1 MNALYPQR
9 VFTKYIGSKVPN
21 YKNSRISID
30 NDSIIK
36 IPIVIHVLSKNRS
49 KIGGRDNPNIT
60 LAQIYSQIKVL
71 NEDFRKMGSGFN
83 THPDGADVRF
93 EFELADTIAPGQIE
107 KGINRIT
114 VEKEYFNMEED
125 RLEIAQTI
133 QWDFNKFLNIWII
146 ASDPNENMLGYSS
159 FPNNAFVDGIESDTE
174 SLDEQKIFDGVI
186 INSSNFGKDVG
197 TATKSNIYNKGRTL
211 THELGHFFG
220 LLHTDGDDRCGD
232 DKCDDTPT
240 IEYMNQLS
248 ECKTIESN
256 CNEKTVTNMIE
267 NYMDYS
273 PDACMNIFTKD
284 QKARMRY
291 ILTRSETRFNLIKN
305 NNKKTF
311 KLVET
316 EKLIV
321 KIVNNPIDEL
331 LLADITF
338 KGIQNLKIKLYNM
351 IGKELYSEEF
361 SNQTSF
367 LFRKDFYAL
376 NKGSYLFT
384 VETNNEKLNQKILV
398 KE

>member
-1 MNALYPQR
+1 
-9 VFTKYIGSKVPN
+9 
-21 YKNSRISID
+21 
-30 NDSIIK
+30 
-36 IPIVIHVLSKNRS
+36 
-49 KIGGRDNPNIT
+49 
-60 LAQIYSQIKVL
+60 
-71 NEDFRKMGSGFN
+71 
-83 THPDGADVRF
+83 
-93 EFELADTIAPGQIE
+93 
-107 KGINRIT
+107 
-114 VEKEYFNMEED
+114 
-125 RLEIAQTI
+125 
-133 QWDFNKFLNIWII
+133 
-146 ASDPNENMLGYSS
+146 
-159 FPNNAFVDGIESDTE
+159 
-174 SLDEQKIFDGVI
+174 
-186 INSSNFGKDVG
+186 
-197 TATKSNIYNKGRTL
+197 
-211 THELGHFFG
+211 
-220 LLHTDGDDRCGD
+220 
-232 DKCDDTPT
+232 
-240 IEYMNQLS
+240 
-248 ECKTIESN
+248 
-256 CNEKTVTNMIE
+256 
-267 NYMDYS
+267 
-273 PDACMNIFTKD
+273 MNIFTKD

-311 KLVET
+311 KPVET